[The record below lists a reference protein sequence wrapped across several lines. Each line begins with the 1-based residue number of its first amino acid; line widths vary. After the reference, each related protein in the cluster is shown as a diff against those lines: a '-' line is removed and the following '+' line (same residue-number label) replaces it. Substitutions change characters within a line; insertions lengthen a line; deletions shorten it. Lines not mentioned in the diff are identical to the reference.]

1 MTRAALLVGSAALAL
16 AAAGSLAQ
24 QPVRP
29 HRIGLL
35 MPSTPAATA
44 NLVAAFEAGLR
55 DRGYI
60 KGQNVTIDYRYSEGR
75 IEITAKLAK
84 DLAELGAEVIVTTT
98 DPVVRTV
105 RQHVGHIP
113 IVMVNTSDPVG
124 AGLVQSLAKPGG
136 TVTGLTNFS
145 PEISAKRLE
154 LLKEAVP
161 GLSRVA
167 YLWNPDL
174 PGAIAVYRDIES
186 AADKL
191 GIRIESAKARS
202 AGDIERAL
210 AALHQGPKLA
220 LLVQAPNPLL
230 YTHRREIARHATEK
244 RLPTMFNR
252 REYVTAGGLMS
263 YGPNVPEMYRRAAH
277 FIDAIFAGAKPAD
290 LPVEQPSQFELTL
303 SLKTARSL
311 GLEVPP
317 TLLVRASEV
326 LE

>member
-1 MTRAALLVGSAALAL
+1 MTRAVLLAASAALAF
-16 AAAGSLAQ
+16 AASDSLAQ
-24 QPVRP
+24 QAVRP

-55 DRGYI
+55 ERGYI
-60 KGQNVTIDYRYSEGR
+60 KGQNLTIDYRYTEGR
-75 IEITAKLAK
+75 TELTAKLAK
-84 DLAELGAEVIVTTT
+84 DLAGSGAEVIVTTT
-98 DPVVRTV
+98 DSVVRTV
-105 RQHVGHIP
+105 RQQVGQIP

-124 AGLVQSLAKPGG
+124 GGLVQSLANPGG

-161 GLSRVA
+161 GLARVA

-174 PGAIAVYRDIES
+174 PGAVAVYRDIEG
-186 AADKL
+186 AAGKL
-191 GIRIESAKARS
+191 GIRIESVQARN
-202 AGDIERAL
+202 AEDVDRAL
-210 AALHQGPKLA
+210 AALVHGPELA

-230 YTHRREIARHATEK
+230 YTRRRQIARRATEK

-263 YGPNVPEMYRRAAH
+263 YGPNVPQMYRRAAH
-277 FIDAIFAGAKPAD
+277 FIEAILAGAKPAD

-303 SLKTARSL
+303 SVKTARSL
-311 GLEVPP
+311 GLEIPP
-317 TLLVRASEV
+317 PLLVRASEV